1 MSPNIRHMNS
11 VIHLYMA
18 SVKRMCTWIRMKP
31 KDMQLSIKLKSL
43 NLIFF
48 LINVFLNLMP
58 SIRRVQKHTQWAWL
72 TTHNVTLVTN
82 DENESLVFVG

>member
-1 MSPNIRHMNS
+1 
-11 VIHLYMA
+11 
-18 SVKRMCTWIRMKP
+18 MKP

-58 SIRRVQKHTQWAWL
+58 SIRRVQKHTQWA
-72 TTHNVTLVTN
+72 
-82 DENESLVFVG
+82 